1 MLDIEKVYIKHGLEN
16 LYRNDLITFDEWMAA
31 VNEFNEK
38 DCSTKPTI
46 DLL

>member
-1 MLDIEKVYIKHGLEN
+1 MLDIEKNYMKHVLEY

>member
-1 MLDIEKVYIKHGLEN
+1 MLDIEKVYIKHVLEN

-46 DLL
+46 NLL